1 VSEPVE
7 LVTGFNLPFEL
18 HVSRDAPFSSG
29 RTIYLSFVGPDRPS
43 ELELRTVIER
53 FARLAE
59 TGALGSSRVPPERS
73 TVGKRSI
80 TATEAAI
87 ERCRVDERAAIVLA
101 HLLLAR
107 QDRLVLRSLTV
118 RTANQQAFH
127 SPRQLPGQAS
137 SYPDCP
143 RPTPFR
149 LFDDRPGGGAGV
161 TFVAELARPIGPAEA
176 DPLTAALAAW
186 ADATAAGAYAAAPQA
201 PDRCT
206 ADARPPVH
214 AGTRLEYAVTE
225 LRAAREAVNGVVNIL
240 TAFHHGLCPLVS
252 LRIT

>member
-7 LVTGFNLPFEL
+7 LVTGFTLPFEL
-18 HVSRDAPFSSG
+18 HLSRDAPFSSG

-43 ELELRTVIER
+43 EPELRAVIER

-59 TGALGSSRVPPERS
+59 TGALGSSRVPPESS
-73 TVGKRSI
+73 TVGKRSV

-107 QDRLVLRSLTV
+107 QDRLALRSVTV
-118 RTANQQAFH
+118 RTANQQVFR
-127 SPRQLPGQAS
+127 SPRQVPGQAS
-137 SYPDCP
+137 RYPDHP
-143 RPTPFR
+143 RATPFQ
-149 LFDDRPGGGAGV
+149 LVEERPAGAVGA

-176 DPLTAALAAW
+176 DPLAAALAAW
-186 ADATAAGAYAAAPQA
+186 ADATAGGAYAAAPLP
-201 PDRCT
+201 PDRC
-206 ADARPPVH
+206 AAVAQAPVH
-214 AGTRLEYAVTE
+214 AGTRLEYTVAE
-225 LRAAREAVNGVVNIL
+225 LRAAPEAVNGVINIL

-252 LRIT
+252 LRVS